1 MTPGPARYG
10 AAGRPAQQPRPRHER
25 ARETIGRIEP
35 PLTTCEAVLTEA
47 CFLLRQTKRGVDG
60 VLSLL
65 NRGIIEADFRLAP
78 EGEAVRRLMAKYA
91 NVPDV
96 ARRRVPRPHVGTRA
110 ARRRADPRRGFSGV
124 PAQWAAGH
132 SGHHAGVAKNISVS
146 IPTLYRWVPASAHP

>member
-1 MTPGPARYG
+1 
-10 AAGRPAQQPRPRHER
+10 
-25 ARETIGRIEP
+25 
-35 PLTTCEAVLTEA
+35 VLTEA

-96 ARRRVPRPHVGTRA
+96 ARRRVPDACLVRMSELAPRA
-110 ARRRADPRRGFSGV
+110 AVLTLDGDFRVYRRNGRQA
-124 PAQWAAGH
+124 
-132 SGHHAGVAKNISVS
+132 
-146 IPTLYRWVPASAHP
+146 IPVIMPE